1 VQPAELVVGVRVDV
15 AATTVA
21 AVLAEPSAAEQ
32 AVATNQETAGGTQ
45 VLVPRAAPADVEPA
59 DATGVVATDEA
70 ANADAAIVPTGRT
83 PIWRWTPSTDRRRR
97 GSFQYF
103 EAPPA
108 TRSRSTRRCG
118 RERTTPASPLAPS

>member
-1 VQPAELVVGVRVDV
+1 MDV

-59 DATGVVATDEA
+59 DATGVLATEEA
-70 ANADAAIVPTGRT
+70 ATADAAIVAKRT
-83 PIWRWTPSTDRRRR
+83 DAYLAVDAIDR
-97 GSFQYF
+97 Q
-103 EAPPA
+103 A
-108 TRSRSTRRCG
+108 
-118 RERTTPASPLAPS
+118 ASGKLPVF